1 MTEQDE
7 QTSQEEPRR
16 QEQAASSAQAA
27 QSVREDERGTEKE
40 TQAGGEH
47 TTSGIRQG
55 NSGEAGRG
63 GRTESDPPGLQPPAQ
78 ATAER
83 PSEPGSREEQA
94 PLFAS
99 EDVVR
104 FRQRWETLQAG
115 FIDQP
120 RDMVEQA
127 DDLVSE
133 LMNQLTAGFN
143 YKRSNLEA
151 QWEHGDEV
159 STEELRVALTRY
171 RSFFNRL
178 LSA

>member
-1 MTEQDE
+1 V
-7 QTSQEEPRR
+7 SIRP
-16 QEQAASSAQAA
+16 A
-27 QSVREDERGTEKE
+27 GLGKE
-40 TQAGGEH
+40 TREKRDAAAAAKAIHLAYSCPHRPPRSGQA
-47 TTSGIRQG
+47 SR
-55 NSGEAGRG
+55 
-63 GRTESDPPGLQPPAQ
+63 
-78 ATAER
+78 
-83 PSEPGSREEQA
+83 GSREEQA